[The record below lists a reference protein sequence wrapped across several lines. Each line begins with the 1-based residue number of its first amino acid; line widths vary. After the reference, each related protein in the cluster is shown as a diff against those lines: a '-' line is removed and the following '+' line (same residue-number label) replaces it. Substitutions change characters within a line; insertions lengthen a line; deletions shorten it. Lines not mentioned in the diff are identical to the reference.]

1 MQASRSR
8 CRQVKI
14 GVRCTGKAGNT
25 LFDDL
30 TLTKTPLLP
39 TGCLDILL
47 QLLSLALLLFFDRNT
62 NDGLMSENIHAD
74 SRVAPSTQVA

>member
-14 GVRCTGKAGNT
+14 GVLEKPGTPY
-25 LFDDL
+25 L
-30 TLTKTPLLP
+30 TILLLP
-39 TGCLDILL
+39 TGCLHVLL
-47 QLLSLALLLFFDRNT
+47 QLLSLALLLLFDRNT